1 MGKLNDAIDAA
12 LAEIQILENENVVL
26 RAELTNCYAA
36 RNNLRQELVMTGGL
50 NYKANAKVRRSL
62 DVRIRKAGKQL
73 EKNNNRLLVLCRKY
87 NIVR

>member
-1 MGKLNDAIDAA
+1 MGKLNDAINAA
-12 LAEIQILENENVVL
+12 LAEIRMLENENAIL
-26 RAELTNCYAA
+26 RVELTNCYAA
-36 RNNLRQELVMTGGL
+36 RNNLRQELVMTDGL

-62 DVRIRKAGKQL
+62 NVKIRKAGEQL